1 MHLIKSN
8 LQKLEKNILF
18 GQEITKKAKKGV
30 DLLNKESRRIHVDDP
45 MSIINFEF
53 LLDDMEDHLTSWESA
68 LTDARLAMTVLKT
81 KCAVINQGP
90 LEKAEKD
97 KP

>member
-1 MHLIKSN
+1 MHLIKAN

-30 DLLNKESRRIHVDDP
+30 GLLNKESRRIHVDDP

-53 LLDDMEDHLTSWESA
+53 LLEDMEDHLTSWESA